1 MSASLRISLLG
12 RLEFE
17 LDGRTLADPQA
28 VKARALMAYLA
39 ATGRAHSRQA
49 LAGLLWS
56 DVLEASARHSLR
68 SALMQVRQTLD
79 DYVEATR
86 QTIGLNAAKDI
97 WVDVQRFEDACRR
110 LQRGGEDLP
119 DHDRALLREAVH
131 LYQGEFLAGLY
142 VPDAALFEEWMSQQ
156 REYYQ
161 RQALQ
166 ALTRLATIAEARN
179 ELDEGLEE
187 ARRILDLD
195 PLLEEAQRLTMRLLA
210 RRGERSAALAQFE
223 VCKGVLADELGVEPD
238 PATVALA
245 EQIRSGAFQADA
257 PAPARPAPVTPPA
270 DAAPAAPVGVPTGPL
285 RMPAL
290 PPQGV
295 FGRDELLTRIVGLL
309 ALDHAAPDHV
319 APVALQGMGGIGKTT
334 TAIALGHRPDVLQA
348 FPDGVLWASV
358 GPEPAVRNILNDWGR
373 ALDIDLLPERD
384 ETACAERLRGVLHGK
399 RMLLLVD
406 DIWDIQ
412 HGAYFA
418 VAGPRCRMLL
428 TTRESPVAHA
438 LATRRNTL
446 RVDVLQPDA
455 ALGLLHRLAPE
466 AVVADEQS
474 ARRLCERLEYL
485 PLALTLAGRM
495 LANEADVPSRMQ
507 RLLGELIERRAA
519 RLQLLQVEGRLGIE
533 DGDPVSLEAVLGMSI
548 ERLDQTDQARF
559 ALLAVFGAEP
569 LLWEIEAAA
578 HVWECTPEEAEGTVS
593 RFVQRGLVVR
603 RGDQYWT
610 HVLLADYAAE
620 MLEGL

>member
-12 RLEFE
+12 RLEIE
-17 LDGRTLADPQA
+17 SNGRTLADLQA
-28 VKARALMAYLA
+28 VKARALLAYLA
-39 ATGRAHSRQA
+39 ATGRTHSRQA
-49 LAGLLWS
+49 LAALLWS
-56 DVLEASARHSLR
+56 DVLDSSARHSLR
-68 SALMQVRQTLD
+68 SALVQVRQALG

-97 WVDVQRFEDACRR
+97 WVDVQIFEDACRR

-119 DHDRALLREAVH
+119 THERATVREAIH
-131 LYQGEFLAGLY
+131 LYQGEFLAGVY
-142 VPDAALFEEWMSQQ
+142 APDAALFEEWMLQQ
-156 REYYQ
+156 REYYR
-161 RQALQ
+161 RQVLQ
-166 ALTRLATIAEARN
+166 ALTKLATLAEAHN
-179 ELDEGLEE
+179 ELEEGVEE
-187 ARRILDLD
+187 ARRILDVD
-195 PLLEEAQRLTMRLLA
+195 PLHEEAHRLAMRMLA

-223 VCKGVLADELGVEPD
+223 ACKGALADELGVEPD
-238 PATVALA
+238 PVTVALA
-245 EQIRSGAFQADA
+245 EEIRSGAFVSS
-257 PAPARPAPVTPPA
+257 PPVSTHSVRATPQTPGDGA
-270 DAAPAAPVGVPTGPL
+270 PTGPL

-295 FGRDELLTRIVGLL
+295 FGRDELLARIVSLL
-309 ALDHAAPDHV
+309 ALDHAPADHV

-334 TAIALGHRPDVLQA
+334 TAIALGHKPEVLRA

-358 GPEPAVRNILNDWGR
+358 GPTPAVRNILNDWGR
-373 ALDIDLLPERD
+373 ALGVDLLPERD
-384 ETACAERLRGVLHGK
+384 EAACAERLRGVLHDK
-399 RMLLLVD
+399 RVLLLVD

-412 HGAYFA
+412 HGAHFA
-418 VAGPRCRMLL
+418 VAGPNCRTLL

-438 LATRRNTL
+438 LATRGNTL

-455 ALGLLHRLAPE
+455 ALELLHRLAPE
-466 AVVADEQS
+466 AVVADAES
-474 ARRLCERLEYL
+474 ARRLCARLEYL

-507 RLLGELIERRAA
+507 RLVSELIERRTA

-533 DGDPVSLEAVLGMSI
+533 DGEPVSLQAVLGMSI
-548 ERLDQTDQARF
+548 ERLDRTDQERF

-578 HVWECTPEEAEGTVS
+578 HVWECALEEAEGTVS

-603 RGDQYWT
+603 RDDQYWT

-620 MLEGL
+620 MLETL